1 MASDHPAGWCAVAFA
16 KAFRFDIAGA
26 MMGQWWE
33 WIDQNEG
40 WVWTVSVLSVLMF
53 VGTLVAIPI
62 MIVRMPDDYFVRQPI
77 RDWPSRHPAAHAAL
91 VVLKNFVGFTMILM
105 GIAMLVL
112 PGQGLLTILIG
123 ITLVDFPGKR
133 PLERWA
139 IAHRPIHQAANWIRH
154 RYGRPPLRLFQP
166 GGSTDSCER

>member
-1 MASDHPAGWCAVAFA
+1 
-16 KAFRFDIAGA
+16 
-26 MMGQWWE
+26 MMSRWWE

-40 WVWTVSVLSVLMF
+40 LVWTLSVVSVLMF

-62 MIVRMPDDYFVRQPI
+62 MIVRMPVDYFVRRPI
-77 RDWPSRHPAAHAAL
+77 RDWPSRHAAVHIAL
-91 VVLKNFVGFTMILM
+91 VILKNIVGLILLLV
-105 GIAMLVL
+105 GVAMLVL

-133 PLERWA
+133 RLERWV

-154 RYGRPPLRLFQP
+154 RYGRPPLLVFKRA
-166 GGSTDSCER
+166 DSER

>member
-1 MASDHPAGWCAVAFA
+1 VAVDRPAGVVRGVFA
-16 KAFRFDIAGA
+16 KAFHFDTSGA
-26 MMGQWWE
+26 MMGQWWD

-40 WVWTVSVLSVLMF
+40 WVWAVSVLSVLMF

-77 RDWPSRHPAAHAAL
+77 RDWPSRHPAAHIAM
-91 VVLKNFVGFTMILM
+91 VVLKNFVGLTML
-105 GIAMLVL
+105 
-112 PGQGLLTILIG
+112 LIG

-133 PLERWA
+133 PLERWV

-166 GGSTDSCER
+166 GFATDSLER